1 MFTGKVCRLL
11 QITKL
16 TLNNCQREGKVKGL
30 KLPNGYCN
38 ALLCH
43 ENVF

>member
-1 MFTGKVCRLL
+1 MFTGELCRLL
-11 QITKL
+11 QITKV
-16 TLNNCQREGKVKGL
+16 TLYKYQREEKVKGH
-30 KLPNGYCN
+30 KLPNGYLN

>member
-1 MFTGKVCRLL
+1 MFTREVCRLL
-11 QITKL
+11 KITKD
-16 TLNNCQREGKVKGL
+16 TLYKYQREGKVKGH

-43 ENVF
+43 ENLF